1 MIVNV
6 EHMEATERN
15 VVTSGEGGRVAM
27 SYTVTATVE
36 VTGVE
41 SMGDAVK
48 RVEWRL
54 THGVPLSPP
63 DPPEH
68 SHIWADIPPLT
79 SQLCS
84 CGATRRNEK

>member
-1 MIVNV
+1 MIARV
-6 EHMEATERN
+6 EHMEATERE
-15 VVTSGEGGRVAM
+15 VVTSGEGGRVTM
-27 SYTVTATVE
+27 SYTVTAVIE

-63 DPPEH
+63 DPPRHPMEVR
-68 SHIWADIPPLT
+68 P
-79 SQLCS
+79 
-84 CGATRRNEK
+84 

>member
-6 EHMEATERN
+6 EHIEATERE
-15 VVTSGEGGRVAM
+15 VIRSSEGARIVT
-27 SYTVTATVE
+27 SYTVTSTVE
-36 VTGVE
+36 VNGVE

-68 SHIWADIPPLT
+68 VHQWADIPPLT

-84 CGATRRNEK
+84 CGAMRRNEQ